1 MTIAG
6 VAMIYLTS
14 LLLYDVPY
22 PTPVYI
28 PHVEKRKNGVSDQV
42 ILTAKKDYIYNTQLV
57 FDQERSESYFY
68 STSALKVGTFGR
80 IIQTKK
86 LKDDLSQ
93 PIEAEWKSCF
103 NHTIDGTIVNVSE
116 SPNDGLIQFAV
127 LYRRLEKDD
136 LLHYVRVYYFPD
148 QDDDMQYKDL
158 FIPGT
163 TLVKEISLEDD
174 CILLHRD
181 PDNYRFRIIPL
192 PQDITAPP
200 HSEEMGVIYI
210 GQTTPGDPIRAY
222 HQPRDTEAH
231 AGLLSKLYSPNP
243 DIIRVLTLDIYQT
256 TQDYYI
262 NLTIVDGTPYT
273 KDKKIGE
280 WIRQGT
286 FKNRERFPRYINS
299 VPEFSHI
306 DTYQHPIERIENPMP
321 VPFMTRSSHGKSLVT
336 SIAKHFYT
344 FDFTNNITNSD
355 HLYKHINGTVMSEA
369 YNDAED
375 DTMVDDSDIV
385 GLKLNE
391 DATLLAVWTETQ
403 SVYIFKRGVSDSE
416 DASMGKISPHNLR
429 RSLRWKP
436 RMVIHPMDG
445 KLGVSYSTLGY
456 FWLTLLLK
464 KVGSV
469 LFWKDGTGNNYIS
482 VGMKSTEVNTY
493 FIDEYGE
500 VKEWS
505 FTNFVKDR
513 YGLVC
518 LMLAVVALFAANEYQ
533 TH

>member
-1 MTIAG
+1 
-6 VAMIYLTS
+6 
-14 LLLYDVPY
+14 
-22 PTPVYI
+22 
-28 PHVEKRKNGVSDQV
+28 
-42 ILTAKKDYIYNTQLV
+42 
-57 FDQERSESYFY
+57 
-68 STSALKVGTFGR
+68 
-80 IIQTKK
+80 
-86 LKDDLSQ
+86 
-93 PIEAEWKSCF
+93 
-103 NHTIDGTIVNVSE
+103 
-116 SPNDGLIQFAV
+116 
-127 LYRRLEKDD
+127 
-136 LLHYVRVYYFPD
+136 
-148 QDDDMQYKDL
+148 
-158 FIPGT
+158 
-163 TLVKEISLEDD
+163 
-174 CILLHRD
+174 
-181 PDNYRFRIIPL
+181 
-192 PQDITAPP
+192 
-200 HSEEMGVIYI
+200 
-210 GQTTPGDPIRAY
+210 
-222 HQPRDTEAH
+222 
-231 AGLLSKLYSPNP
+231 
-243 DIIRVLTLDIYQT
+243 
-256 TQDYYI
+256 
-262 NLTIVDGTPYT
+262 
-273 KDKKIGE
+273 
-280 WIRQGT
+280 
-286 FKNRERFPRYINS
+286 
-299 VPEFSHI
+299 
-306 DTYQHPIERIENPMP
+306 MP

-436 RMVIHPMDG
+436 RMVIHPVDS
-445 KLGVSYSTLGY
+445 KLGVSYSILGY

-469 LFWKDGTGNNYIS
+469 LFWKNKTGNNYICKYTFS
-482 VGMKSTEVNTY
+482 IDNVVLIYFWFLAVGMKSTEVNTY

-518 LMLAVVALFAANEYQ
+518 CKLYIYSSYSHFYSKGLISNVGCCRIICSKRTSNTLIRKLVIKKDDIY
-533 TH
+533 